1 MHDPRSLRSQSD
13 ENTARWLCEHY
24 PTIAAQDGTN
34 PLFRLLAK
42 YITPIKGDPDDQ

>member
-1 MHDPRSLRSQSD
+1 MPRQAPGRTTLSACAWKSRTT
-13 ENTARWLCEHY
+13 ENDA
-24 PTIAAQDGTN
+24 N